1 MDSESSRQMTTR
13 VDRTA
18 NERRDVAQVP
28 DADLRRL
35 ADCYRRLSDRRGVH
49 VDAHHPDLVA
59 RHAASVA
66 NAEASFQRRY
76 LLLMTN
82 HREALVAFLA
92 EHPEIRVTDSAE

>member
-1 MDSESSRQMTTR
+1 MEESQKRTTR

-18 NERRDVAQVP
+18 NERRDVDQVP
-28 DADLRRL
+28 DADLRSL
-35 ADCYRRLSDRRGVH
+35 ADCYRRLSELRGVH

-82 HREALVAFLA
+82 HREALVEFLA
-92 EHPEIRVTDSAE
+92 EHSEIRVITDSAE